1 VLPFGGGGSW
11 WKGST
16 LIHWYTL
23 GWKMAASAG
32 GGSPVSHLAVC
43 CVEMVLNCPYGFEC
57 LKFFIMCRYKHKTL
71 RDKQWSSPS
80 QQRDVCGPRT
90 YAIREHTH
98 TSHETMYFI
107 QSS

>member
-1 VLPFGGGGSW
+1 MEGLDSHPLVHTGVENGRQGGGV
-11 WKGST
+11 
-16 LIHWYTL
+16 
-23 GWKMAASAG
+23 
-32 GGSPVSHLAVC
+32 SPVSHLAVC
-43 CVEMVLNCPYGFEC
+43 FVEMVLNCPYGFGC

-80 QQRDVCGPRT
+80 QQCDVCRPRT

-98 TSHETMYFI
+98 TSHETMYFF